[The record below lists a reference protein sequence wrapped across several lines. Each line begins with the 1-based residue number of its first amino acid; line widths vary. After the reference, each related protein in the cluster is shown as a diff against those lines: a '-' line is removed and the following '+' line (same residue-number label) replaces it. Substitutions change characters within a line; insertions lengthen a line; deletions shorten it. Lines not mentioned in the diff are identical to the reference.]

1 MDYRYHTAIAPGGAS
16 QVRPRRALSLSLAV
30 LAATGGVGCW
40 AVAARAQ
47 EVGQAQGAA
56 GVQKGQVL
64 VTTQQ
69 LNLRVRRQ
77 SDGVEVVIEGVGS
90 APELQ
95 QTTRGTVW
103 LGRLLTSRPA
113 ALPGGGQRLSVP
125 EAGFQSLSLVGAGQV
140 FELQVTPIPGYPLGR
155 PVVSADGR
163 DLILSFASSGQ
174 ASQQTSSLD
183 LRRPG
188 RVSEPTAA
196 YVPPLQPRAVAPPV
210 GDMAVGTMLLT
221 NSSYLNVSGPPVTM
235 TLRKAPARDVLMALS
250 RLGGYG
256 FVFVEDSN
264 KADNAAG
271 TNGSAS
277 TLPISISFR
286 NENYGQA
293 VNSALLAAGL
303 QGKRQGNTILAGTN
317 VMGKSFGAQ
326 LSKVYRLNQVNA
338 NSAADYLAN
347 LGAQVTKTNTINTA
361 ITAGANPNTT
371 AIGASNLATTTS
383 SRQTKVE
390 SYSAGTGP
398 LQGLIATTDSRL
410 STITLVGEPRLVT
423 VAESYLRQ
431 LDLRQRQ
438 VALSVKIL
446 DITLGNNATIDN
458 SFAFKFG
465 NSFIISE
472 SGQLLAQF
480 GRDQP
485 IAGTPPTGSTTT
497 TTVNTSNSGDDTSI
511 SSTNTS
517 NASGNSSLSSLGS
530 SNSGFDTSNSNQS
543 GSNSSVTLRSNEF
556 SNFSDAQISSIANE
570 LNLEVPG
577 QSTYNPA
584 NRSFTFTPS
593 IGTGTATLLDSIASN
608 LQSTITRLTGID
620 RSNIDTTIVS
630 RSNSSFL
637 NDRSSGSRANNFF
650 SGSESSRSNP
660 SNSFAGN
667 RSTTTTTSTNTVP
680 IGGTPGKPADNFVNF
695 LNAQIV
701 SASTKVLASPTLI
714 LSENADEL
722 RKGEDTQG
730 INIANLSRGGSGG
743 SGGGGG
749 SSDNNANI
757 GRTKANE
764 SFVTVG
770 EQVITNFEVSTSSNF
785 GNVVTCT
792 AELGIAGLTFGAR
805 VSKIDDNGFVTFS
818 MSPAITATV
827 RQQEVPGCGFVDI
840 LAVRR
845 LDTGSARVRDGQT
858 LIMTGVISDADRQE
872 VTKWPILGDVPVI
885 GQFFRNSNNI
895 RAKRELVILVTPR
908 IINDNEGGTFGYG
921 YQPGTSDS
929 RRLLTDPN
937 SPLRSQ
943 P

>member
-1 MDYRYHTAIAPGGAS
+1 MDSRYLAAIAPGVAS
-16 QVRPRRALSLSLAV
+16 QARPGRALSLSLAV
-30 LAATGGVGCW
+30 LAATGGLGGW
-40 AVAARAQ
+40 AAAARGQ
-47 EVGQAQGAA
+47 GVGQGQGAA
-56 GVQKGQVL
+56 GGQNGQVI
-64 VTTQQ
+64 VTTQR

-95 QTTRGTVW
+95 QTTRGSVW

-113 ALPGGGQRLSVP
+113 ALPVGGQRLSVP

-140 FELQVTPIPGYPLGR
+140 FELQITPIPGYPLGR

-235 TLRKAPARDVLMALS
+235 TLRNAPARDVLMTLS
-250 RLGGYG
+250 RIGGYG
-256 FVFVEDSN
+256 FVFVEDSG
-264 KADNAAG
+264 KPDNTAAAP
-271 TNGSAS
+271 SM
-277 TLPISISFR
+277 LPISISFR

-293 VNSALLAAGL
+293 INSALLAAGL
-303 QGKRQGNTILAGTN
+303 QAKRQGNTILAGPN
-317 VMGKSFGAQ
+317 VLGKSFGAQ

-361 ITAGANPNTT
+361 VTEGVNPNNT
-371 AIGASNLATTTS
+371 AIGAQNLATTTS

-390 SYSAGTGP
+390 SYSAGSGP

-446 DITLGNNATIDN
+446 DISLGNNSTIEN
-458 SFAFKFG
+458 SFAVRWG
-465 NSFIISE
+465 NNFIVNDR
-472 SGQLLAQF
+472 GQMVGAFNSLLPPAYDAF
-480 GRDQP
+480 GRAYPTDVTFE
-485 IAGTPPTGSTTT
+485 ATPPSADGSVPAKITAEAPTGYN
-497 TTVNTSNSGDDTSI
+497 VNGGVQGGSI
-511 SSTNTS
+511 YPTEPL
-517 NASGNSSLSSLGS
+517 ASIYKDATKRNPGLS
-530 SNSGFDTSNSNQS
+530 
-543 GSNSSVTLRSNEF
+543 
-556 SNFSDAQISSIANE
+556 
-570 LNLEVPG
+570 
-577 QSTYNPA
+577 YNP
-584 NRSFTFTPS
+584 
-593 IGTGTATLLDSIASN
+593 
-608 LQSTITRLTGID
+608 
-620 RSNIDTTIVS
+620 
-630 RSNSSFL
+630 
-637 NDRSSGSRANNFF
+637 NNFY
-650 SGSESSRSNP
+650 
-660 SNSFAGN
+660 
-667 RSTTTTTSTNTVP
+667 
-680 IGGTPGKPADNFVNF
+680 NFVNATIRSS
-695 LNAQIV
+695 N
-701 SASTKVLASPTLI
+701 TKVLASPTLI
-714 LSENADEL
+714 LSENAEEL
-722 RKGEDTQG
+722 RKGEDTLAL
-730 INIANLSRGGSGG
+730 NIANLSSGG
-743 SGGGGG
+743 SDSNSG
-749 SSDNNANI
+749 SSGSSGSDNNATI

-764 SFVTVG
+764 SYVTVG
-770 EQVITNFEVSTSSNF
+770 EQVITNYTVTTGTN
-785 GNVVTCT
+785 GNGNSCQPTF
-792 AELGIAGLTFGAR
+792 GIAGLTFGAR
-805 VSKIDDNGFVTFS
+805 ISKIDDNGFVTFS
-818 MSPAITATV
+818 MSPAITAAL
-827 RQQEVPGCGFVDI
+827 RQQPVAGCGLIDI

-872 VTKWPILGDVPVI
+872 VSKWPILGDVPII
-885 GQFFRNSNNI
+885 GQFFRSSNNN

-908 IINDNEGGTFGYG
+908 IINDSEGGNYGYG
-921 YQPGTSDS
+921 YQPGSGDT
-929 RRLLTDPN
+929 RRFLADPN
-937 SPLRSQ
+937 APLRSQ

>member
-1 MDYRYHTAIAPGGAS
+1 MPRLRCHPMESRYLAAIAPGGAS
-16 QVRPRRALSLSLAV
+16 QARPRALSLSLAV
-30 LAATGGVGCW
+30 LAATGGMGGW
-40 AVAARAQ
+40 VAAAGAQ
-47 EVGQAQGAA
+47 DVAQAQQGAA

-64 VTTQQ
+64 GTTQR

-77 SDGVEVVIEGVGS
+77 SDGVEVVIEGVGA

-95 QTTRGTVW
+95 QTTRGAVW
-103 LGRLLTSRPA
+103 LGRLFTSSPA

-125 EAGFQSLSLVGAGQV
+125 EAGFQSLSLAGTGQV
-140 FELQVTPIPGYPLGR
+140 FELQITPIPGYPLGR

-174 ASQQTSSLD
+174 ASQRTSSLD

-196 YVPPLQPRAVAPPV
+196 YVPPLQPRAEAPPV

-235 TLRKAPARDVLMALS
+235 TLRNAPARDVLMALS

-256 FVFVEDSN
+256 FVFVEDSS
-264 KADNAAG
+264 KADNAGG
-271 TNGSAS
+271 TAAS

-293 VNSALLAAGL
+293 VNSALMAAGL
-303 QGKRQGNTILAGTN
+303 QGKRQGNMLLVGTN
-317 VMGKSFGAQ
+317 VLGKSFGAQ

-361 ITAGANPNTT
+361 ITEGANPNTS
-371 AIGASNLATTTS
+371 AVGASNLATTTS

-410 STITLVGEPRLVT
+410 STITLVGEPRVVT

-446 DITLGNNATIDN
+446 DISLGNNAAIEN
-458 SFAFKFG
+458 SFAVRWG
-465 NSFIISE
+465 NNFIVNDR
-472 SGQLLAQF
+472 GQMVGAFNSLLPPAFDAF
-480 GRDQP
+480 GRAYPTDVSFEF
-485 IAGTPPTGSTTT
+485 TPPSADGTEPGTITAEAPTGINVSGGAQLG
-497 TTVNTSNSGDDTSI
+497 TVYPTRPFGSI
-511 SSTNTS
+511 YRDATKRNP
-517 NASGNSSLSSLGS
+517 GLS
-530 SNSGFDTSNSNQS
+530 
-543 GSNSSVTLRSNEF
+543 
-556 SNFSDAQISSIANE
+556 
-570 LNLEVPG
+570 
-577 QSTYNPA
+577 YNP
-584 NRSFTFTPS
+584 
-593 IGTGTATLLDSIASN
+593 
-608 LQSTITRLTGID
+608 
-620 RSNIDTTIVS
+620 
-630 RSNSSFL
+630 
-637 NDRSSGSRANNFF
+637 NNFY
-650 SGSESSRSNP
+650 
-660 SNSFAGN
+660 
-667 RSTTTTTSTNTVP
+667 
-680 IGGTPGKPADNFVNF
+680 NFVNATIRSS
-695 LNAQIV
+695 N
-701 SASTKVLASPTLI
+701 TKVLASPTLI
-714 LSENADEL
+714 LSENAEEL
-722 RKGEDTQG
+722 RKGEDTQA
-730 INIANLSRGGSGG
+730 INIASFSSGGSGSGG
-743 SGGGGG
+743 SGG
-749 SSDNNANI
+749 DTNATI

-764 SFVTVG
+764 SYVTVG
-770 EQVITNFEVSTSSNF
+770 EQVITNYTVTSGTQ
-785 GNVVTCT
+785 GNGNSCQP
-792 AELGIAGLTFGAR
+792 EFGIAGLTFGAR

-818 MSPAITATV
+818 MSPAITAAL
-827 RQQEVPGCGFVDI
+827 RQQVVAGCGPIDI

-872 VTKWPILGDVPVI
+872 VSKWPILGDVPII
-885 GQFFRNSNNI
+885 GQFFRSSNNN

-908 IINDNEGGTFGYG
+908 IINDSEGGTFGYG
-921 YQPGTSDS
+921 YQPGTNDT
-929 RRLLTDPN
+929 RRFLADPN
-937 SPLRSQ
+937 APLRSQ

>member
-1 MDYRYHTAIAPGGAS
+1 
-16 QVRPRRALSLSLAV
+16 V
-30 LAATGGVGCW
+30 LAASGGVGGW
-40 AVAARAQ
+40 AAAARGQ
-47 EVGQAQGAA
+47 DVGQAQQGAA
-56 GVQKGQVL
+56 GVQKGQVI

-140 FELQVTPIPGYPLGR
+140 FELQITPIPGYPLGR

-221 NSSYLNVSGPPVTM
+221 NSSYLNVSGPPIDMNLNNADARLVLK
-235 TLRKAPARDVLMALS
+235 TLSQK
-250 RLGGYG
+250 GGYG
-256 FVFVEDSN
+256 FVFVEDTN
-264 KADNAAG
+264 KADNAGA
-271 TNGSAS
+271 AAPKY
-277 TLPISISFR
+277 PISILFR
-286 NENYGQA
+286 NENYAQA
-293 VNSALLAAGL
+293 INSALLAAGL
-303 QGKRQGNTILAGTN
+303 QGKRQGNTILAGPN
-317 VMGKSFGAQ
+317 VQGKSFGAQ

-361 ITAGANPNTT
+361 ITEGANPNTT
-371 AIGASNLATTTS
+371 AVGASNLATTTS

-390 SYSAGTGP
+390 SYSAGSGP

-446 DITLGNNATIDN
+446 DVSLGNNATIEN
-458 SFAFKFG
+458 SFAVRWG
-465 NSFIISE
+465 NSFIVNNQ
-472 SGQLLAQF
+472 GQVLANF
-480 GRDQP
+480 GSFQPPSTPEAGLPGSYSATGRTNPLVGTGALPPGDGGFIDQLS
-485 IAGTPPTGSTTT
+485 GTPYPGVTT
-497 TTVNTSNSGDDTSI
+497 DTFKRPSFGQFNNPLQPG
-511 SSTNTS
+511 T
-517 NASGNSSLSSLGS
+517 
-530 SNSGFDTSNSNQS
+530 SGFTPGSPGTPDRIVFDPATGQQRLILGTPATADTY
-543 GSNSSVTLRSNEF
+543 T
-556 SNFSDAQISSIANE
+556 
-570 LNLEVPG
+570 
-577 QSTYNPA
+577 
-584 NRSFTFTPS
+584 
-593 IGTGTATLLDSIASN
+593 
-608 LQSTITRLTGID
+608 
-620 RSNIDTTIVS
+620 
-630 RSNSSFL
+630 
-637 NDRSSGSRANNFF
+637 RSSPTNFAYPKNQLF
-650 SGSESSRSNP
+650 DFVKATIQSS
-660 SNSFAGN
+660 
-667 RSTTTTTSTNTVP
+667 
-680 IGGTPGKPADNFVNF
+680 
-695 LNAQIV
+695 
-701 SASTKVLASPTLI
+701 STKVLASPTLI
-714 LSENADEL
+714 LSENAEEL
-722 RKGEDTQG
+722 RKGEDTQA
-730 INIANLSRGGSGG
+730 INIANLSSGG
-743 SGGGGG
+743 SGNNSNSSG
-749 SSDNNANI
+749 SSGSNNNATI

-764 SFVTVG
+764 SYVTVG
-770 EQVITNFEVSTSSNF
+770 EQVITNYTVTTGTN
-785 GNVVTCT
+785 GNGNSCQP
-792 AELGIAGLTFGAR
+792 EFGIAGLTFGAR

-818 MSPAITATV
+818 MSPAITAAL
-827 RQQEVPGCGFVDI
+827 RQQPVAGCGLVDI

-872 VTKWPILGDVPVI
+872 VSKWPILGDVPII
-885 GQFFRNSNNI
+885 GQFFRSSNNN

-908 IINDNEGGTFGYG
+908 IINDNEGGNFGYG
-921 YQPGTSDS
+921 YQPGTNDS
-929 RRLLTDPN
+929 RRFLADP
-937 SPLRSQ
+937 SAPLRSQ

>member
-1 MDYRYHTAIAPGGAS
+1 MPRLRCHPMDYRYLAAIAPGGAS
-16 QVRPRRALSLSLAV
+16 QVRQRALSLSLVV
-30 LAATGGVGCW
+30 LAATGGVDGW
-40 AVAARAQ
+40 AAAARAQ
-47 EVGQAQGAA
+47 DAGQAQGAA
-56 GVQKGQVL
+56 GVQKGQVI
-64 VTTQQ
+64 VPTQR

-113 ALPGGGQRLSVP
+113 ALPVGGQRLSVP

-140 FELQVTPIPGYPLGR
+140 FELQITPIPGYPLGR

-163 DLILSFASSGQ
+163 DLILSFAASGQ

-235 TLRKAPARDVLMALS
+235 TLRNAPARDVLMALS

-256 FVFVEDSN
+256 FVFVEDSSR
-264 KADNAAG
+264 ADNAA
-271 TNGSAS
+271 AAPS

-303 QGKRQGNTILAGTN
+303 QAKRQGNTILAGAN
-317 VMGKSFGAQ
+317 VLGKSFGAQ

-361 ITAGANPNTT
+361 ITEGVNPNST
-371 AIGASNLATTTS
+371 AIGAQNLATTTS

-390 SYSAGTGP
+390 SYSAGSGP

-410 STITLVGEPRLVT
+410 STITLVGEPRIVT

-446 DITLGNNATIDN
+446 DVSLGNNTTIDN
-458 SFAFKFG
+458 SFAVRWG
-465 NSFIISE
+465 NNFIVNDQ
-472 SGQLLAQF
+472 GQMVGAFNSLLPPALDAF
-480 GRDQP
+480 GRAYPTDVSFD
-485 IAGTPPTGSTTT
+485 ATPPSADGTDPGSI
-497 TTVNTSNSGDDTSI
+497 TSE
-511 SSTNTS
+511 
-517 NASGNSSLSSLGS
+517 A
-530 SNSGFDTSNSNQS
+530 
-543 GSNSSVTLRSNEF
+543 
-556 SNFSDAQISSIANE
+556 
-570 LNLEVPG
+570 P
-577 QSTYNPA
+577 
-584 NRSFTFTPS
+584 
-593 IGTGTATLLDSIASN
+593 
-608 LQSTITRLTGID
+608 TGI
-620 RSNIDTTIVS
+620 NVS
-630 RSNSSFL
+630 GGAQLGTVYPTRPYASIYRDATKRNPGLSY
-637 NDRSSGSRANNFF
+637 NRNNFY
-650 SGSESSRSNP
+650 
-660 SNSFAGN
+660 
-667 RSTTTTTSTNTVP
+667 
-680 IGGTPGKPADNFVNF
+680 NFVNATIRSS
-695 LNAQIV
+695 N
-701 SASTKVLASPTLI
+701 TKVLASPTLI
-714 LSENADEL
+714 LSENSEEL
-722 RKGEDTQG
+722 RKGEDTLAL
-730 INIANLSRGGSGG
+730 NIANLSSGG
-743 SGGGGG
+743 SDNNSSSSG
-749 SSDNNANI
+749 STGSDNNAAI
-757 GRTKANE
+757 GRTRANE
-764 SFVTVG
+764 SYVTVG
-770 EQVITNFEVSTSSNF
+770 EQVITNYEVTTGTN
-785 GNVVTCT
+785 GNGNSCQPIF
-792 AELGIAGLTFGAR
+792 GIAGLTFGAR

-818 MSPAITATV
+818 MSPAITAAL
-827 RQQEVPGCGFVDI
+827 RQQPVAGCGLIDI

-872 VTKWPILGDVPVI
+872 VSKWPILGDVPII
-885 GQFFRNSNNI
+885 GQFFRSSNNN

-921 YQPGTSDS
+921 YQPGTNDT
-929 RRLLTDPN
+929 RRFLADPN
-937 SPLRSQ
+937 APLRSQ

>member
-1 MDYRYHTAIAPGGAS
+1 MDHRYLAAIAPGGAS
-16 QVRPRRALSLSLAV
+16 QVRPRALSLSLVV
-30 LAATGGVGCW
+30 LAATGGVDGW
-40 AVAARAQ
+40 AAAARAQ
-47 EVGQAQGAA
+47 DAGQAQGAA
-56 GVQKGQVL
+56 VVQKGQVI
-64 VTTQQ
+64 VVTQQ

-95 QTTRGTVW
+95 QTTRGAVW

-113 ALPGGGQRLSVP
+113 VLPGGGQRLSVLP

-140 FELQVTPIPGYPLGR
+140 FELQITPIPGYPLGR

-163 DLILSFASSGQ
+163 DLILSFAASGQ

-235 TLRKAPARDVLMALS
+235 TLRNAPARDVLMALS

-256 FVFVEDSN
+256 FVFVEDSSR
-264 KADNAAG
+264 ADNAA
-271 TNGSAS
+271 AAPS

-303 QGKRQGNTILAGTN
+303 QAKRQGNTILAGAN
-317 VMGKSFGAQ
+317 VLGKSFGAQ

-361 ITAGANPNTT
+361 ITEGVNPNNT
-371 AIGASNLATTTS
+371 AIGAQNLATTTS

-390 SYSAGTGP
+390 SYSAGSGP

-446 DITLGNNATIDN
+446 DISLGNNAAMEN
-458 SFAFKFG
+458 SFAVRWG
-465 NSFIISE
+465 NSFIVNNRGE
-472 SGQLLAQF
+472 MVANYG
-480 GRDQP
+480 DYQP
-485 IAGTPPTGSTTT
+485 PSTAEAGLPGAYSAAPRTTPLVGTGALTTT
-497 TTVNTSNSGDDTSI
+497 DAGFFDQLNNVPYPGATSQTERGRFFFRPSYGQYGNPLQPGLSTFSPGTDPI
-511 SSTNTS
+511 PPRQAINPSTN
-517 NASGNSSLSSLGS
+517 LPL
-530 SNSGFDTSNSNQS
+530 FDP
-543 GSNSSVTLRSNEF
+543 VT
-556 SNFSDAQISSIANE
+556 
-570 LNLEVPG
+570 G
-577 QSTYNPA
+577 QPVII
-584 NRSFTFTPS
+584 P
-593 IGTGTATLLDSIASN
+593 
-608 LQSTITRLTGID
+608 
-620 RSNIDTTIVS
+620 
-630 RSNSSFL
+630 
-637 NDRSSGSRANNFF
+637 
-650 SGSESSRSNP
+650 
-660 SNSFAGN
+660 
-667 RSTTTTTSTNTVP
+667 
-680 IGGTPGKPADNFVNF
+680 GTPGTPDSYERSSPTKFAYPRNQLFDYIRAT
-695 LNAQIV
+695 IT
-701 SASTKVLASPTLI
+701 SSSTKVLASPTLI
-714 LSENADEL
+714 LSENSEEL
-722 RKGEDTQG
+722 RKGEDTLAL
-730 INIANLSRGGSGG
+730 NIANLSSGG
-743 SGGGGG
+743 SGNNSNSTGNTG
-749 SSDNNANI
+749 SDNNATI

-764 SFVTVG
+764 SYVTVG
-770 EQVITNFEVSTSSNF
+770 EQVITNYTVTTGTN
-785 GNVVTCT
+785 GNGNSCQP
-792 AELGIAGLTFGAR
+792 EFGIAGLTFGAR

-818 MSPAITATV
+818 MSPAITAAL
-827 RQQEVPGCGFVDI
+827 RQQPVAGCGLVDI

-872 VTKWPILGDVPVI
+872 VSKWPILGDVPII
-885 GQFFRNSNNI
+885 GQFFRSSNNN

-921 YQPGTSDS
+921 YQPGTNDT
-929 RRLLTDPN
+929 RRFLADPN
-937 SPLRSQ
+937 APLRSQ

>member
-1 MDYRYHTAIAPGGAS
+1 MPRLRCHPMDHRYLAAIAPGVAS
-16 QVRPRRALSLSLAV
+16 QVLRPRALSLSLAV
-30 LAATGGVGCW
+30 LAASGGVGCW
-40 AVAARAQ
+40 AAAARGQ

-56 GVQKGQVL
+56 GVQKGQVI

-77 SDGVEVVIEGVGS
+77 SDGVEVVIEGVGA

-95 QTTRGTVW
+95 QTTRGAVW

-140 FELQVTPIPGYPLGR
+140 FELQITPIPGYPLGR

-174 ASQQTSSLD
+174 ASQQTSRLD

-235 TLRKAPARDVLMALS
+235 TLRNAPARDVLMALS

-271 TNGSAS
+271 PNASAS
-277 TLPISISFR
+277 RLPISISFR

-303 QGKRQGNTILAGTN
+303 QGKRQGNTILAGPN
-317 VMGKSFGAQ
+317 VLGKSFGAQ

-347 LGAQVTKTNTINTA
+347 LGASVKKTNTVSTA

-371 AIGASNLATTTS
+371 AVGARNLATTTS
-383 SRQTKVE
+383 SRQTKVD
-390 SYSAGTGP
+390 SYSAGSGP

-446 DITLGNNATIDN
+446 DVSLGNNTPIDN
-458 SFAFKFG
+458 SFAVRWG
-465 NSFIISE
+465 NNFIVNDQ
-472 SGQLLAQF
+472 GQMVGAFNSLLPPAFDAF
-480 GRDQP
+480 GRAYPTDVTFE
-485 IAGTPPTGSTTT
+485 ATPPSADGTDPGSITSEAPTGIN
-497 TTVNTSNSGDDTSI
+497 VNSGAQYGTVFPTRPYGSI
-511 SSTNTS
+511 YRDATKRNP
-517 NASGNSSLSSLGS
+517 GLS
-530 SNSGFDTSNSNQS
+530 
-543 GSNSSVTLRSNEF
+543 
-556 SNFSDAQISSIANE
+556 
-570 LNLEVPG
+570 
-577 QSTYNPA
+577 YNP
-584 NRSFTFTPS
+584 
-593 IGTGTATLLDSIASN
+593 
-608 LQSTITRLTGID
+608 
-620 RSNIDTTIVS
+620 
-630 RSNSSFL
+630 
-637 NDRSSGSRANNFF
+637 NNFY
-650 SGSESSRSNP
+650 
-660 SNSFAGN
+660 
-667 RSTTTTTSTNTVP
+667 
-680 IGGTPGKPADNFVNF
+680 NFVNATIRSS
-695 LNAQIV
+695 N
-701 SASTKVLASPTLI
+701 TKVLASPTLI
-714 LSENADEL
+714 LSENAEEL
-722 RKGEDTQG
+722 RKGDDTQG
-730 INIANLSRGGSGG
+730 IDIANLSS
-743 SGGGGG
+743 G
-749 SSDNNANI
+749 SSGSNSGSSGSDNTAAI

-764 SFVTVG
+764 SYVTVG
-770 EQVITNFEVSTSSNF
+770 EQVITNFTVTRSNF
-785 GNVVTCT
+785 NNAITCE

-818 MSPAITATV
+818 MSPAITATL
-827 RQQEVPGCGFVDI
+827 RQQPVEGCGLIDI

-858 LIMTGVISDADRQE
+858 LIMTGVISDTDRQ
-872 VTKWPILGDVPVI
+872 VVSKWPILGDVPII
-885 GQFFRNSNNI
+885 GQFFRSSNNN

-908 IINDNEGGTFGYG
+908 IINDNEGGNFGYG
-921 YQPGTSDS
+921 YQPATNDT
-929 RRLLTDPN
+929 RRFLADPN
-937 SPLRSQ
+937 APLLPRN
-943 P
+943 

>member
-47 EVGQAQGAA
+47 DVAQAPQGAA
-56 GVQKGQVL
+56 GVQKGQVI

-77 SDGVEVVIEGVGS
+77 SDGVEVVIEGVGA

-163 DLILSFASSGQ
+163 DLILSFAASGQ
-174 ASQQTSSLD
+174 ASQQTSRLD

-235 TLRKAPARDVLMALS
+235 TLRNAPARDVLMALS

-256 FVFVEDSN
+256 FVFIEDSN

-361 ITAGANPNTT
+361 ITEGVNPNNT
-371 AIGASNLATTTS
+371 AIGAQNLATTTS
-383 SRQTKVE
+383 SRHTKVE
-390 SYSAGTGP
+390 SYSAGSGP

-446 DITLGNNATIDN
+446 DVSLGNNATIDN
-458 SFAFKFG
+458 SFAVRWG
-465 NSFIISE
+465 NNFIVNDQ
-472 SGQLLAQF
+472 GQMVGAFNSLLPPRTDAF
-480 GRDQP
+480 GRSYPNDVTFEIDEQGRI
-485 IAGTPPTGSTTT
+485 IAEAPTGINVSGGAQRG
-497 TTVNTSNSGDDTSI
+497 TSPYPSQPDASI
-511 SSTNTS
+511 FKEATKRN
-517 NASGNSSLSSLGS
+517 
-530 SNSGFDTSNSNQS
+530 
-543 GSNSSVTLRSNEF
+543 
-556 SNFSDAQISSIANE
+556 
-570 LNLEVPG
+570 PG
-577 QSTYNPA
+577 LAYN
-584 NRSFTFTPS
+584 R
-593 IGTGTATLLDSIASN
+593 
-608 LQSTITRLTGID
+608 
-620 RSNIDTTIVS
+620 
-630 RSNSSFL
+630 
-637 NDRSSGSRANNFF
+637 NNFY
-650 SGSESSRSNP
+650 
-660 SNSFAGN
+660 
-667 RSTTTTTSTNTVP
+667 
-680 IGGTPGKPADNFVNF
+680 NFVNATIRSS
-695 LNAQIV
+695 N
-701 SASTKVLASPTLI
+701 TKVLASPTLI
-714 LSENADEL
+714 LSENSEEL
-722 RKGEDTQG
+722 RKGEDTLAL
-730 INIANLSRGGSGG
+730 NIANLSSGG
-743 SGGGGG
+743 SGNNSSSSG
-749 SSDNNANI
+749 SSGSDNNATI

-770 EQVITNFEVSTSSNF
+770 EQVITNYTVTTGTN
-785 GNVVTCT
+785 GNGNSCQP
-792 AELGIAGLTFGAR
+792 EFGIAGLTFGAR

-818 MSPAITATV
+818 MSPAITAAL
-827 RQQEVPGCGFVDI
+827 RQQPVAGCGLVDI

-872 VTKWPILGDVPVI
+872 VSKWPILGDVPII
-885 GQFFRNSNNI
+885 GQFFRSSNNN

-908 IINDNEGGTFGYG
+908 IINDNEGGNFGYG
-921 YQPGTSDS
+921 YQPGTNDT
-929 RRLLTDPN
+929 RRFLADPN

>member
-1 MDYRYHTAIAPGGAS
+1 MDYRYLAAIAPGVAS
-16 QVRPRRALSLSLAV
+16 QVRPRALSLSLAV
-30 LAATGGVGCW
+30 LAATGGVGGW
-40 AVAARAQ
+40 AAAARAQ
-47 EVGQAQGAA
+47 DVGQAQGAA
-56 GVQKGQVL
+56 GVQKGQVI
-64 VTTQQ
+64 VPTQQ

-77 SDGVEVVIEGVGS
+77 SDGVEVVIEGVGA

-174 ASQQTSSLD
+174 ASQRTSRLD

-235 TLRKAPARDVLMALS
+235 TLRNAPARDVLMALS

-256 FVFVEDSN
+256 FVFVEDSR
-264 KADNAAG
+264 KGDNAAP
-271 TNGSAS
+271 NVFAS
-277 TLPISISFR
+277 QLPISISFR

-293 VNSALLAAGL
+293 LNSALLAAGL
-303 QGKRQGNTILAGTN
+303 QAKRQGNTILAGAN
-317 VMGKSFGAQ
+317 VLGKSFGAQ

-361 ITAGANPNTT
+361 VTEGANPNTT
-371 AIGASNLATTTS
+371 AVGASNLATTTS

-446 DITLGNNATIDN
+446 DVSLGNNATIDN
-458 SFAFKFG
+458 SFAVRWG
-465 NSFIISE
+465 NNFIVNDQ
-472 SGQLLAQF
+472 GQMVGAFNSLLPPRTDAF
-480 GRDQP
+480 GRSYPNDVTFEIDEQGR
-485 IAGTPPTGSTTT
+485 ITAEAPTGINVSGGAQRG
-497 TTVNTSNSGDDTSI
+497 TSPYPSQPDASI
-511 SSTNTS
+511 FKEATKRN
-517 NASGNSSLSSLGS
+517 
-530 SNSGFDTSNSNQS
+530 
-543 GSNSSVTLRSNEF
+543 
-556 SNFSDAQISSIANE
+556 
-570 LNLEVPG
+570 PG
-577 QSTYNPA
+577 LAYN
-584 NRSFTFTPS
+584 R
-593 IGTGTATLLDSIASN
+593 
-608 LQSTITRLTGID
+608 
-620 RSNIDTTIVS
+620 
-630 RSNSSFL
+630 
-637 NDRSSGSRANNFF
+637 NNFY
-650 SGSESSRSNP
+650 
-660 SNSFAGN
+660 
-667 RSTTTTTSTNTVP
+667 
-680 IGGTPGKPADNFVNF
+680 NFVNATIRSS
-695 LNAQIV
+695 N
-701 SASTKVLASPTLI
+701 TKVLASPTLI
-714 LSENADEL
+714 LSENAEEL
-722 RKGEDTQG
+722 RKGEDTQA
-730 INIANLSRGGSGG
+730 INIASLSSGGSGSGG
-743 SGGGGG
+743 SGGGD
-749 SSDNNANI
+749 SNATI

-764 SFVTVG
+764 SYVTVG
-770 EQVITNFEVSTSSNF
+770 EQVITNYTVTSGTQ
-785 GNVVTCT
+785 GNGNSCQP
-792 AELGIAGLTFGAR
+792 EFGIAGLTFGAR

-818 MSPAITATV
+818 MSPAITAAL
-827 RQQEVPGCGFVDI
+827 RQQVVAGCGPIDI

-872 VTKWPILGDVPVI
+872 VSKWPILGDVPII
-885 GQFFRNSNNI
+885 GQFFRSSNNN

-908 IINDNEGGTFGYG
+908 IINDNEGGNFGYG
-921 YQPGTSDS
+921 YQPGTNDS
-929 RRLLTDPN
+929 RRLLADPN

>member
-1 MDYRYHTAIAPGGAS
+1 LIRASHPMPRLRCHPMDHRYLAAIAPGVAS

-40 AVAARAQ
+40 AAAARAQ
-47 EVGQAQGAA
+47 DAGQAQGAV
-56 GVQKGQVL
+56 GVQKGQVI

-77 SDGVEVVIEGVGS
+77 SDGVEVVIEGVGA

-95 QTTRGTVW
+95 QTTRGAVW
-103 LGRLLTSRPA
+103 MGRLLTSRPA

-125 EAGFQSLSLVGAGQV
+125 EVGLQSLSLVGAGQV
-140 FELQVTPIPGYPLGR
+140 FELQITPIPGYPLGR

-235 TLRKAPARDVLMALS
+235 TLRNAPARDVLMALS

-256 FVFVEDSN
+256 FVFVEDSS
-264 KADNAAG
+264 KADKAGAAP
-271 TNGSAS
+271 SM
-277 TLPISISFR
+277 LPISISFR

-303 QGKRQGNTILAGTN
+303 QGKRQGNTILAGPN
-317 VMGKSFGAQ
+317 VLGKSFGAQ

-347 LGAQVTKTNTINTA
+347 LGASVTKTNTISTA
-361 ITAGANPNTT
+361 ITEGANPNTT
-371 AIGASNLATTTS
+371 AVGARNLATTTS

-390 SYSAGTGP
+390 SYSAGSGP

-446 DITLGNNATIDN
+446 DISLGNNTEIDN
-458 SFAFKFG
+458 SFAVRWG
-465 NSFIISE
+465 NNFIVNDQ
-472 SGQLLAQF
+472 GQMVGAFNSLLPPAFDAF
-480 GRDQP
+480 GRAYP
-485 IAGTPPTGSTTT
+485 IEVGFEATPPSADGTDPGSITSEAPTGIN
-497 TTVNTSNSGDDTSI
+497 VNSGAQYGTVFPTRPYGSI
-511 SSTNTS
+511 YRDATKRNP
-517 NASGNSSLSSLGS
+517 GLS
-530 SNSGFDTSNSNQS
+530 
-543 GSNSSVTLRSNEF
+543 
-556 SNFSDAQISSIANE
+556 
-570 LNLEVPG
+570 
-577 QSTYNPA
+577 YNP
-584 NRSFTFTPS
+584 
-593 IGTGTATLLDSIASN
+593 
-608 LQSTITRLTGID
+608 
-620 RSNIDTTIVS
+620 
-630 RSNSSFL
+630 
-637 NDRSSGSRANNFF
+637 NNFY
-650 SGSESSRSNP
+650 
-660 SNSFAGN
+660 
-667 RSTTTTTSTNTVP
+667 
-680 IGGTPGKPADNFVNF
+680 NFVNATIRSS
-695 LNAQIV
+695 N
-701 SASTKVLASPTLI
+701 TKVLASPTLI
-714 LSENADEL
+714 LSENAEEL
-722 RKGEDTQG
+722 RKGEDTQA
-730 INIANLSRGGSGG
+730 INIANLSSGG
-743 SGGGGG
+743 SGNSSNSSG
-749 SSDNNANI
+749 SSGSNNNATI

-764 SFVTVG
+764 SYVTVG
-770 EQVITNFEVSTSSNF
+770 EQVITNYTVTTGTN
-785 GNVVTCT
+785 GNGNSCQP
-792 AELGIAGLTFGAR
+792 EFGIAGLSFGAR

-818 MSPAITATV
+818 MSPAITAAL
-827 RQQEVPGCGFVDI
+827 RQQPVAGCGLVDI

-872 VTKWPILGDVPVI
+872 VSKWPILGDVPII
-885 GQFFRNSNNI
+885 GQFFRSSNNN

-921 YQPGTSDS
+921 YQPGSGDT
-929 RRLLTDPN
+929 RRFLADPN
-937 SPLRSQ
+937 APLRSQ